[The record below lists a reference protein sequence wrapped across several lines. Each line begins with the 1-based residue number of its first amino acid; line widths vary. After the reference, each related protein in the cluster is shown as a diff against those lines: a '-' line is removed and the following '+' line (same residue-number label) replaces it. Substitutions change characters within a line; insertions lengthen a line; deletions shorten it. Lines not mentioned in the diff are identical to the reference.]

1 MLIKHFHFGGAFL
14 FENNERVRISM
25 NGNEVFK
32 TRDFYLACFLRA
44 SGFELIDAMENSDRY
59 IYFSFPKTN
68 ETDNLIIRLYSNKKS
83 VNVNQ
88 FIDSI
93 RDIRAL
99 IHNFRMK
106 SKG

>member
-1 MLIKHFHFGGAFL
+1 
-14 FENNERVRISM
+14 M

-44 SGFELIDAMENSDRY
+44 KGLELIEAEEDVYEKY
-59 IYFSFPKTN
+59 IYFSFPKTE
-68 ETDNLIIRLYSNKKS
+68 ETDDLITRFYSNKES

-88 FIDSI
+88 FINSI

>member
-1 MLIKHFHFGGAFL
+1 
-14 FENNERVRISM
+14 M

-44 SGFELIDAMENSDRY
+44 KGLELIEAKEDLDRY
-59 IYFSFPKTN
+59 IYFSFSKTE
-68 ETDNLIIRLYSNKKS
+68 ETDDLIIRFYSNKES

-88 FIDSI
+88 FINSI

-106 SKG
+106 NK

>member
-1 MLIKHFHFGGAFL
+1 
-14 FENNERVRISM
+14 M

-44 SGFELIDAMENSDRY
+44 KGLELIDAIENLDGY
-59 IYFSFPKTN
+59 VYFSFSKTE
-68 ETDNLIIRLYSNKKS
+68 ETDDLIIRFYSNKES

-88 FIDSI
+88 FINSI

-106 SKG
+106 NK

>member
-1 MLIKHFHFGGAFL
+1 
-14 FENNERVRISM
+14 M
-25 NGNEVFK
+25 NGNGVFK

-44 SGFELIDAMENSDRY
+44 KGLELIDAIENLDRY
-59 IYFSFPKTN
+59 VYFSFPKTE
-68 ETDNLIIRLYSNKKS
+68 ETYDLIIRFYSNKES

-88 FIDSI
+88 FINSI

-106 SKG
+106 NK

>member
-1 MLIKHFHFGGAFL
+1 
-14 FENNERVRISM
+14 M

-32 TRDFYLACFLRA
+32 TRDFYLACFLIA
-44 SGFELIDAMENSDRY
+44 KGLELIEVKEDLDRY
-59 IYFSFPKTN
+59 IYFSFSKTE
-68 ETDNLIIRLYSNKKS
+68 ETDDLIIRFYSNKES

-88 FIDSI
+88 FINSI

-106 SKG
+106 NK

>member
-1 MLIKHFHFGGAFL
+1 
-14 FENNERVRISM
+14 M

-44 SGFELIDAMENSDRY
+44 SGLELIEVKEDVYEKY
-59 IYFSFPKTN
+59 IYFSFPKTE
-68 ETDNLIIRLYSNKKS
+68 ETDDLITRFYSNKES
-83 VNVNQ
+83 VNVSQ
-88 FIDSI
+88 FINSI

>member
-1 MLIKHFHFGGAFL
+1 
-14 FENNERVRISM
+14 M

-44 SGFELIDAMENSDRY
+44 KGYELIEAKEDINKKY

-68 ETDNLIIRLYSNKKS
+68 ETDDLIVRFYSNRES

-88 FIDSI
+88 FINSI